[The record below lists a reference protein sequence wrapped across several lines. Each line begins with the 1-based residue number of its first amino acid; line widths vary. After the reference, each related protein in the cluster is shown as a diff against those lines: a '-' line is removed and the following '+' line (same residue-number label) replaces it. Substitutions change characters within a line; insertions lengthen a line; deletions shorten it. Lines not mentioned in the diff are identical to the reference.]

1 MMTQMFFYFLA
12 GCELAIL
19 GLLIWGIISKVRH
32 ILKNYYWELDDQE
45 IEHHVSISDH

>member
-32 ILKNYYWELDDQE
+32 ILNTYYWELDDQE